1 MIERCHIVMKWK
13 FLNREIKIPFTFSSF
28 RRLNS
33 HYNRKGKINKNKF
46 EIGLQNFIHVS
57 LIEFLF
63 LTITSD
69 EKFLKLS
76 NKLIMLLNFG
86 SLNLIKF

>member
-33 HYNRKGKINKNKF
+33 DYNRKGKINKNKF
-46 EIGLQNFIHVS
+46 EIGLKNFIHVS
-57 LIEFLF
+57 LIEG

-86 SLNLIKF
+86 SINLIKI